1 MIRVIHYLPSIN
13 HTSGVAQLLM
23 RYYRKMNKNLFQF
36 HFVYFTELK
45 DKNFK
50 KEIIKLGGTEEY
62 ICPPNNYFQFKKDF
76 NNYIANFRRKYKN
89 DKIVFHNH
97 QLPFTI
103 FQYGILKKNSVNN
116 IIVHNHMTKFSEKKL
131 SAFRNML
138 LFLPISFMDVEYFS
152 CSKDACNLISKYNF
166 VNKQKIF
173 ILRNSINCSEFKF
186 NQVQRE
192 EMRKKLH
199 IGGDYLLGNIG
210 HFEAVK
216 NQSFIIKLFYKKFNK
231 NGYKLIL
238 VGDGSKKEL
247 LLKNIEKYNLKERV
261 IILENRDDIPNILSS
276 MDCFLFPSKF
286 EGLGIV
292 SIEAQA
298 SGLPVILSK
307 NIPLEVS
314 IKNCTIQQDYN
325 INSWAK
331 SIENLKSQNIDR
343 LLANIEVSKS
353 EYNIDRNVAKLEKK
367 YESIINR
374 VV

>member
-1 MIRVIHYLPSIN
+1 
-13 HTSGVAQLLM
+13 
-23 RYYRKMNKNLFQF
+23 MNKNLFQF

-173 ILRNSINCSEFKF
+173 ILRNSINYSEFKF